1 MSTRRTLA
9 RQLIGAAVFATLAT
23 TFALPAAA
31 QMELKLGHVGGPGS
45 LFELS
50 ANEFARRANAKLGN
64 KAKVVV
70 FGSSQLGG
78 DAELMQKLRLG
89 TVEFA
94 IPSTVMSSAVDAFGM
109 FEMPYLVKNR
119 EHMKKIE
126 AELVW
131 PTLAPMAEDKGYKL
145 LAVWENGFRH
155 ITTNTKPI
163 VKPADLAGMKLRVPQ
178 GKWRVKMFQAYGANP
193 SPMAL
198 SEVFVALQTG
208 VMDGQENPLTQ
219 IYSSKFQEVQKHL
232 SMTGHVYTPAYLA
245 AGKNKFASLPADVQA
260 ALTEAAQGDPGLR
273 LRAGRQARQRPARQ
287 DQGRRR
293 AGQRGRQ
300 GRLHR
305 RQQGRLRRVR
315 EGSPGRRPAGRQGDR
330 ARQGHVRPRRAS
342 GAAPRGRGVGPRG
355 ARAGAVAP
363 SSATRPARRA
373 PFPPTSGR
381 SRPCSSPCAR
391 SSTAR

>member
-1 MSTRRTLA
+1 MNTRRTVTTT
-9 RQLIGAAVFATLAT
+9 LIGAALAAAL
-23 TFALPAAA
+23 ALPAAA

-50 ANEFARRANAKLGN
+50 ANEFARRANEKLGG

-78 DAELMQKLRLG
+78 DSELMQKLRLG

-109 FEMPYLVKNR
+109 FEMPYLVKSR

-126 AELVW
+126 TAVVW
-131 PTLAPMAEDKGYKL
+131 PSLAPLADAKGYKL

-219 IYSSKFQEVQKHL
+219 IYSSKFQEVQKNL
-232 SMTGHVYTPAYLA
+232 SMTGHVYTPAFLA
-245 AGKNKFASLPADVQA
+245 AGKTRFASLPADVQA
-260 ALTEAAQGDPGLR
+260 ILVQAAKDTQAYVYTQAARLDGELLDKIKAAGVKVNEADKDAFIAASKGVYEEFAKEVPDGGKLVDQAIALGKGM
-273 LRAGRQARQRPARQ
+273 
-287 DQGRRR
+287 
-293 AGQRGRQ
+293 
-300 GRLHR
+300 
-305 RQQGRLRRVR
+305 
-315 EGSPGRRPAGRQGDR
+315 
-330 ARQGHVRPRRAS
+330 
-342 GAAPRGRGVGPRG
+342 
-355 ARAGAVAP
+355 
-363 SSATRPARRA
+363 
-373 PFPPTSGR
+373 
-381 SRPCSSPCAR
+381 
-391 SSTAR
+391 